1 MWVGP
6 ASISRIGFAG
16 SAPSLRSF
24 NEVAHLT

>member
-16 SAPSLRSF
+16 AAPSLRSF